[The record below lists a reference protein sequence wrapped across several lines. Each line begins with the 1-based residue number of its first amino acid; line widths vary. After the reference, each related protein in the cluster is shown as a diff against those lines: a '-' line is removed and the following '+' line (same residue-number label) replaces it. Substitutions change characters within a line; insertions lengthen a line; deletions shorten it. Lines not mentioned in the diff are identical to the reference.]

1 MKNDQLRAFVSVVE
15 QGSFRAAATQLY
27 KTQPTISAAVK
38 ALEAQFGI
46 SLLSRDAYRPTLTTE
61 GKTFYKEA
69 KRLLTQVV
77 ELEAL
82 GHQLAKGAAPSLS
95 ISLSAMCALPPGLNT
110 IKQFCSNH
118 PDLQLNISTE
128 HLSGILEQ
136 LHRDKADVAIGPH
149 TGLDDRYE
157 FVQIGTVTM
166 ITVATPDGIE
176 TCPLNATL
184 RNAYSQSQSQSQ
196 SQEIIAQQVLRQIP
210 HILVADSGSQAPFD
224 HINILPGGRRWYV
237 KDYQLKKALLL
248 AGMGWARIPLHMIE
262 AELASGA
269 LISLQVENFASRS
282 DVPIYLIRLRQHP
295 LSELA
300 SLFWQAMITKDG

>member
-1 MKNDQLRAFVSVVE
+1 MKSDQLRAFVSVVD
-15 QGSFRAAATQLY
+15 QGSFRAAAAQLY

-46 SLLSRDAYRPTLTTE
+46 SLLSRDAYRPTLTAE
-61 GKTFYKEA
+61 GKTFYREA
-69 KRLLTQVV
+69 KRLLTQVM
-77 ELEAL
+77 ELESL
-82 GHQLAKGAAPSLS
+82 GHQLSKGAAPSLS

-110 IKQFCSNH
+110 IKQFCIKH

-136 LHRDKADVAIGPH
+136 LHLDKADVAIGPH

-157 FVQIGTVTM
+157 FVEIGTVTM
-166 ITVATPDGIE
+166 ITVASPDCIQVQ
-176 TCPLNATL
+176 PLN
-184 RNAYSQSQSQSQ
+184 SSG
-196 SQEIIAQQVLRQIP
+196 QELTTQQALRQIP
-210 HILVADSGSQAPFD
+210 HILVADTGTQSPFD
-224 HINILPGGRRWYV
+224 HINIISGGRRWYV
-237 KDYQLKKALLL
+237 KDYQVKKALLL

-262 AELASGA
+262 TELASGA
-269 LISLQVENFASRS
+269 LIPLQVENFASRS

-300 SLFWQAMITKDG
+300 SLFWQEMIAENS